1 MNFPRS
7 SGILLHPTS
16 LPGGFGV
23 GDLGPE
29 AYEFVD
35 FLVSAGQSLWQV
47 LPLGP
52 TGYGDSP
59 YACYSA
65 FAGNTL
71 LVSPERLVARG
82 LLEGDLKPDLVPGRV
97 DFGEAHKIKE
107 GILKQAFENYKRTTD
122 TNLRSA
128 FETFAQ
134 HEAHWL
140 DDYALFRALKDAHD
154 GVAWNEWEPALVAR
168 MPAALEEART
178 QLHDE
183 IEAQMFYQFLFFEQW
198 FALKKYANEHGVK
211 IVGDLPIFVA
221 QDSADVW
228 TNPDQFKLDKNGR
241 PLVVAGVPP
250 DYFSSTGQLWG
261 NPLYNWERMQA
272 DGFAWWIERV
282 RATLKVVDI
291 ARVDHFRGFAA
302 CWEIPGGDKTA
313 ERGQWVEAPGRELFA
328 AIRKTLGEL
337 PIIAEDLGVITPDV
351 VALRDGFGFP
361 GMRILQFGFGGDTK
375 NIDLPH
381 NYVANVVAYTG
392 THDNDTTVGWF
403 ESVAGEGSTRTA
415 EQIERERKFCLDYLN
430 SDGREIHWDFIRAVF
445 ASVANTAIVPLQD
458 VLGLGTEARMNLPN
472 STEGNWSWRYRAG
485 ALTDTIAT
493 RLKQLTTLYGR
504 LLICLICVHLWLM
517 VATAQ
522 SPQILKVDPP
532 SWWTRS
538 SLDPIRL
545 LIHGRNLAGAQL
557 KSPSSNLRISSVTIN
572 ANSTYIFADLHI
584 SPATKPGRYSLLVET
599 KNGRAEAPFTI
610 EGPLAF
616 GPREGI
622 LGRSGFSPDD
632 VLYLIMIDR
641 FSDGDPSN
649 NDPPQSRGLYD
660 RQNKFYYHG
669 GDLQGVIDR
678 LPYLKDLGVTAIW
691 LTPWYDNYD
700 RPNQIELKEGKPST
714 GFHGYNPQ
722 DFYAVEEHFGTLAK
736 LKELV
741 AAAHR
746 SGIKIIQDEVVNHTG
761 PYHPWVD
768 DPPTPTWFNGTKA
781 NHLNNVFQTWVLH
794 DPRPVEQLKRE
805 TMEGWFLDFLPDLN
819 QHDKEV
825 SRYLIQNTLWWIGV
839 TGLDGIR
846 MDTWQYVPNDFWR
859 DWNTALKRE
868 FPKFTVVGEV
878 KDGDVVHTSYFQ
890 KTGAQSLLDFPL
902 FYALRHAFAEG
913 GPIDEIPKT
922 LARDY
927 LYTNPNILVTLLG
940 GHDDG
945 RFMSEKGA
953 TIAGLK
959 LANAFV
965 LTTRGVPQLYYGD
978 EIAMTGPDEPTTRGD
993 FPGGFPGDKRDAF
1006 TAAGR
1011 TKEQQELFEYIQRL
1025 TRLRRELEPLRRA
1038 PLVNLYVSEQQ
1049 YVYARG
1055 PVIVAINNDDQ
1066 QAEISFGTALRE
1078 GIVLH
1083 DRFGVSRDVVVRSGR
1098 LTVSLP
1104 RRSASIFVER

>member
-29 AYEFVD
+29 AYAFVE

-71 LVSPERLVARG
+71 LISPAKLVAEG
-82 LLEGDLKPDLVPGRV
+82 LLNGDLEPDLNADRI
-97 DFGEAHKIKE
+97 DFGEAHRIKE
-107 GILKQAFENYKRTTD
+107 RILRRAYENYKRTTD

-134 HEAHWL
+134 REAHWL
-140 DDYALFRALKDAHD
+140 DDYALFRALKDAHN
-154 GVAWNEWEPALVAR
+154 GVAWNEWEPSLVR
-168 MPAALEEART
+168 RTPAALERARA
-178 QLHDE
+178 QLHE
-183 IEAQMFYQFLFFEQW
+183 QVEAQMFYQFLFFEQW
-198 FALKKYANEHGVK
+198 FALKNHCNERGVK

-261 NPLYNWERMQA
+261 NPLYNWERMEA
-272 DGFAWWIERV
+272 DGFKWWIERV

-328 AIRKTLGEL
+328 AIRKTLGQL

-351 VALRDGFGFP
+351 VALRDEFGFP
-361 GMRILQFGFGGDTK
+361 GMRILQFGFGGDAK

-392 THDNDTTVGWF
+392 THDNDTTIGWF
-403 ESVAGEGSTRTA
+403 ESVAGEGSTRT
-415 EQIERERKFCLDYLN
+415 EKQIERERQFCLDYLN
-430 SDGREIHWDFIRAVF
+430 SDGKEIHWDFIRAVL

-472 STEGNWSWRYRAG
+472 STEGNWSWRYRSG
-485 ALTDTIAT
+485 ALTDLIAA

-504 LLICLICVHLWLM
+504 LLICLICVHLWS
-517 VATAQ
+517 VFAFAQ
-522 SPQILKVDPP
+522 APEVFKVDPP

-538 SLDPIRL
+538 SLTPIRL
-545 LIHGRNLAGAQL
+545 LIRGRNLHGAQL
-557 KSPSSNLRISSVTIN
+557 KSSSANLRLSNVTVN

-584 SPATKPGRYSLLVET
+584 DPAAKPGKYPLFVET
-599 KNGRAEAPFTI
+599 QAGRAEVSFFI
-610 EGPLAF
+610 EKPLAT
-616 GPREGI
+616 GTRQGI
-622 LGRSGFSPDD
+622 SADD

-641 FSDGDPSN
+641 FSDGDRSN

-660 RQNKFYYHG
+660 PQNKFYYHG
-669 GDLQGVIDR
+669 GDLQGVINR

-700 RPNQIELKEGKPST
+700 RLNEIELKEDKPST

-722 DFYAVEEHFGTLAK
+722 DFYAVEEHFGSLAK
-736 LKELV
+736 LKDLV
-741 AAAHR
+741 EAAHR
-746 SGIKIIQDEVVNHTG
+746 LGLKIIQDEVVNHTG
-761 PYHPWVD
+761 PYHPWVAD
-768 DPPTPTWFNGTKA
+768 SPTPTWFNGTKA
-781 NHLNNVFQTWVLH
+781 KHLKNVFQTWVLH
-794 DPRPVEQLKRE
+794 DPHPVEQLKRE

-859 DWNTALKRE
+859 DWTAALKRE

-878 KDGDVVHTSYFQ
+878 KDGDVVHTSFFQ
-890 KTGAQSLLDFPL
+890 GGRVRFDGVDSGLDSLLDFPL
-902 FYALRHAFAEG
+902 FYSVRHAFAEG
-913 GPIDEIPKT
+913 GPIGEIPKT
-922 LARDY
+922 LAQDY
-927 LYTNPNILVTLLG
+927 LYPNPNVLVTLLG

-945 RFMSEKGA
+945 RFISEKGA

-959 LANAFV
+959 LANVFV

-993 FPGGFPGDKRDAF
+993 FPANAF
-1006 TAAGR
+1006 TPAGR
-1011 TKEQQELFEYIQRL
+1011 TKEQQDLFEYIRRL
-1025 TRLRRELEPLRRA
+1025 IKVRSELEPLRRA
-1038 PLVNLYVSEQQ
+1038 PLRNLYVSEQQ

-1055 PVIVAINNDDQ
+1055 PVIVALNNDGK
-1066 QAEISFGTALRE
+1066 QAEISWDTNLSDGT
-1078 GIVLH
+1078 VMH
-1083 DRFGVSRDVVVRSGR
+1083 DRLGVSRDVVVRSGR

-1104 RRSASIFVER
+1104 ERSAVVLVPW